1 MSATGRPEREYR
13 SAQREGTPIAAI
25 LMGVCGCGKTTI
37 GRALADELGWP
48 FLDAD
53 EYHPESNVAKMAA
66 GVALTDDD
74 RWPWLDRLSSE
85 LRALH
90 AGGGHAILACSALR
104 QKYRDRLASAGELK
118 WVYLKGD
125 VATIEP
131 RLASRRGHYM
141 PPSLLASQ
149 FAALEEPGDAIVI
162 DIRQSIAEQVAQIAS
177 GLRATA

>member
-1 MSATGRPEREYR
+1 MTAV
-13 SAQREGTPIAAI
+13 I
-25 LMGVCGCGKTTI
+25 MGVCGCGKTTV
-37 GRALADELGWP
+37 GRALADELGWA

-53 EYHPESNVAKMAA
+53 AYHPEVNVAKMAA
-66 GVALTDDD
+66 GVALTDED
-74 RWPWLDRLSSE
+74 RWPWLDRLSRE

-90 AGGGHAILACSALR
+90 SSGKHAILACSALR
-104 QKYRDRLASAGELK
+104 QAYRDRLASAGELK

-125 VATIEP
+125 AATIEP

-149 FAALEEPGDAIVI
+149 FAALEEPPAAIVI
-162 DIRQSIAEQVAQIAS
+162 DIRQDIELQVAQIAC

>member
-1 MSATGRPEREYR
+1 MTVV
-13 SAQREGTPIAAI
+13 I
-25 LMGVCGCGKTTI
+25 MGVCGCGKTTI
-37 GRALADELGWP
+37 GRALANELGWD

-74 RWPWLDRLSSE
+74 RWPWLDRLNRE

-90 AGGGHAILACSALR
+90 AGGRHAILACSALR
-104 QKYRDRLASAGELK
+104 QAYRDRLSMAGDVK

-131 RLASRRGHYM
+131 RLASRRGHFM

-149 FAALEEPGDAIVI
+149 FAALEEPAAAIVV
-162 DIRQSIAEQVAQIAS
+162 DIRQSIADQVAQIAS

>member
-1 MSATGRPEREYR
+1 MTVV
-13 SAQREGTPIAAI
+13 I
-25 LMGVCGCGKTTI
+25 MGVCGCGKTTI
-37 GRALADELGWP
+37 GRALADELGWV

-74 RWPWLDRLSSE
+74 RWPWLDRLSRE

-90 AGGGHAILACSALR
+90 AGGRHAILACSALR
-104 QKYRDRLASAGELK
+104 QAYRDRLATAGDVK

-125 VATIEP
+125 LATIEP
-131 RLASRRGHYM
+131 RLASRRGHFM

-149 FAALEEPGDAIVI
+149 FAALEEPAAAIVV
-162 DIRQSIAEQVAQIAS
+162 DIRQSIADQVAQIAS